1 MHRDKELAIEIL
13 SGEEGLKSAWSVREE
28 VFVKEQGIDPSI
40 ELDRFDHISEHLL
53 LKKDRKVIGTGRLY
67 KHKGIWYIGR
77 MAVLSN
83 LRHQGLGQLILK
95 GLLKRAQEKGAE
107 SVTLHSQLPVVKFYE
122 KRGFQPKGQEFKEAG
137 IPHIEMVWIMPDL
150 RRLYDKTLISIAQ
163 AYNHFFSK
171 YGSEYK
177 WLLKE
182 HPGLVKDFFMV
193 KDKNPWQPNHPLIS
207 EFCNPDPKSE
217 VVDLG
222 CGGAL
227 LSGKFQ
233 GWLGFYTG
241 VDISDELIKTIKAQN
256 WSDSKIHI
264 KDFLCEPA
272 HLTSLAH
279 SSFDIVICLGVLGY
293 FPLSY
298 IRLVLEEILRL
309 AKPDARIVLDIS
321 NQRHPLIKHML
332 AIEEARGTPISIW
345 SWEEFESI
353 LQEMDFRIKEK
364 NSEYLTTLYLLKV
377 GGKEIT
383 Y

>member
-1 MHRDKELAIEIL
+1 MDRDEGLVVEIL
-13 SGEEGLKSAWSVREE
+13 FGEEGFKSAWRVREE

-40 ELDRFDHISEHLL
+40 ERDRFDDISEHLL
-53 LKKDRKVIGTGRLY
+53 LKRDREVIGTGRLY

-83 LRHQGLGQLILK
+83 LRDQGLGQMILE
-95 GLLKRAQEKGAE
+95 GLLRRAQEKGAE
-107 SVTLHSQLPVVKFYE
+107 SVTLHSQLSVMEFYE

-137 IPHIEMVWIMPDL
+137 IPHIEMVWIRPDL
-150 RRLYDKTLISIAQ
+150 RRLYDETLISVAQ
-163 AYNHFFSK
+163 AYNYFFSK

-182 HPGLVKDFFMV
+182 HPKLVKDFFMV
-193 KDKNPWQPNHPLIS
+193 KDKNPWQPSHPLILD
-207 EFCNPDPKSE
+207 FCNPTSASE

-233 GWLGFYTG
+233 GWVGFYTG
-241 VDISDELIKTIKAQN
+241 VDISDELIKRIKAQD

-264 KDFLCEPA
+264 KDLLCEPA

-279 SSFDIVICLGVLGY
+279 SCFDIVICLGLLEY

-298 IRLVLEEILRL
+298 NRLVLEEILRL
-309 AKPDARIVLDIS
+309 AKPDARIVLDTPNS
-321 NQRHPLIKHML
+321 EHPLIKHML
-332 AIEEARGTPISIW
+332 TIEKARGTPISIW
-345 SWEEFESI
+345 SSEEFESI
-353 LQEMDFRIKEK
+353 LQEMDFKIREK
-364 NSEYLTTLYLLKV
+364 NSEYPTTLYLLNK
-377 GGKEIT
+377 G
-383 Y
+383 